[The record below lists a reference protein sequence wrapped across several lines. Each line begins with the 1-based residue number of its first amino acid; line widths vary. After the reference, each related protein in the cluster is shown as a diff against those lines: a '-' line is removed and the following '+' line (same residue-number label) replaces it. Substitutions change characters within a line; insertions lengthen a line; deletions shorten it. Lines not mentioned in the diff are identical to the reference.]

1 LIVKARTFST
11 GSTRLLLV
19 LASVAVLILSLFS
32 LVRPTQVA
40 GGNGHIE
47 FLHQAQVDSTDP
59 GDQEEFEDCSEDEVR
74 AGQVLWHFLLNQVDP
89 GITSALEI
97 HAQFTNSG
105 DLHDLSNWVPP
116 DGGQVHHF
124 FIFTTGDDVLTDAW
138 VNTNGSDAGLLNLS
152 HFCRGE
158 EEESPSPSPTPEGSQ
173 GGSTSTP
180 APSKTPEGSQGG
192 GTGTPDPSRTPEGSQ
207 LGATGTP
214 AASLLNTALSLP
226 SSGTLA
232 TIFFGAVLIS
242 ALGALAYA
250 NAVAVRRRR

>member
-1 LIVKARTFST
+1 LILKARTLST

-40 GGNGHIE
+40 GGVDHIE
-47 FLHQAQVDSTDP
+47 FLHQAQVDSSDP
-59 GDQEEFEDCSEDEVR
+59 GDQEEFEDCTRDVP
-74 AGQVLWHFLLNQVDP
+74 AGQVLWHFILNQVDP
-89 GITSALEI
+89 PITSSLEI

-105 DLHDLSNWVPP
+105 DLHDLSNWV
-116 DGGQVHHF
+116 GLGQLHHF
-124 FIFTTGDDVLTDAW
+124 YIFTTGDDVLTDAW

-152 HFCRGE
+152 NFCRGE
-158 EEESPSPSPTPEGSQ
+158 EEGSPTPSPTPEGSQ
-173 GGSTSTP
+173 GGGTGS
-180 APSKTPEGSQGG
+180 PSPSRTPEGSQGG
-192 GTGTPDPSRTPEGSQ
+192 GTGTPDPSRTPEGTQ

-214 AASLLNTALSLP
+214 AASLLNTALGLP

-250 NAVAVRRRR
+250 NVVAVRSRR

>member
-1 LIVKARTFST
+1 
-11 GSTRLLLV
+11 
-19 LASVAVLILSLFS
+19 
-32 LVRPTQVA
+32 VA
-40 GGNGHIE
+40 GGVDHIE
-47 FLHQAQVDSTDP
+47 FLHQAQVDSSDP
-59 GDQEEFEDCSEDEVR
+59 GDQEEFEDCSEDEVP
-74 AGQVLWHFLLNQVDP
+74 AGQVLWHFILNQVDP
-89 GITSALEI
+89 GITSALQI
-97 HAQFTNSG
+97 HAQFTDSG
-105 DLHDLSNWVPP
+105 DLHDLSNWVP
-116 DGGQVHHF
+116 GGQVHHF
-124 FIFTTGDDVLTDAW
+124 YIWTTGDDVLTDAW

-158 EEESPSPSPTPEGSQ
+158 EEESPSPSPSPEGSQ

-180 APSKTPEGSQGG
+180 TPSPEGSQGGSTSTPSPEGSQGG

-214 AASLLNTALSLP
+214 AASLPNSALGLP

>member
-32 LVRPTQVA
+32 LVRPTPVA
-40 GGNGHIE
+40 GGVDHIE

-59 GDQEEFEDCSEDEVR
+59 GDQEEFEDCSEDEVP
-74 AGQVLWHFLLNQVDP
+74 AGQVLWHFILNQVDP
-89 GITSALEI
+89 PITSALEI
-97 HAQFTNSG
+97 HAFFDNDG
-105 DLHDLSNWVPP
+105 ELKDLSNWVP
-116 DGGQVHHF
+116 GGQVHHF
-124 FIFTTGDDVLTDAW
+124 YIYTTGDDVLTDAW

-152 HFCRGE
+152 HFCRGD
-158 EEESPSPSPTPEGSQ
+158 EEESPSPSPSPEGSQ
-173 GGSTSTP
+173 GGSTGS
-180 APSKTPEGSQGG
+180 PSPSPEGSQGG
-192 GTGTPDPSRTPEGSQ
+192 STGSPSPSPEGTQ

-214 AASLLNTALSLP
+214 DPSLPNSAIGLP
-226 SSGTLA
+226 SSGALA

-250 NAVAVRRRR
+250 NVVAVRRRR